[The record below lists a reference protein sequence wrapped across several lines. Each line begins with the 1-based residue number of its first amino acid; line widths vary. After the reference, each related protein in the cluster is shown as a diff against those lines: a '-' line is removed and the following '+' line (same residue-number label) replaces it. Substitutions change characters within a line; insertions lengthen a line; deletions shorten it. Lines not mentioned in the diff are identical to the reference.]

1 MIFIILIVNLLLF
14 LLRTGDDW
22 QDSLNEAVNACE
34 VFIPLIT
41 PMYGKTRW
49 TNREVK
55 LADMLNK
62 IIIPVNFLEKW

>member
-1 MIFIILIVNLLLF
+1 MILISYFDFLLF
-14 LLRTGDDW
+14 TYFPGDDW